1 MITFD
6 QCCWVVFINWLW
18 HKIKRN
24 KRSPY
29 QKSVRNGVYLDLL
42 TLTKVERLIMLKKL
56 LAAGFICLFVAV
68 LGFARSGYA
77 QPNGYECF
85 QGKFYLYG
93 EVANDSNGP
102 ADPAYEHL
110 IDTGLCG
117 FVRCSENGE
126 TLVQLIL
133 AEEDGND
140 TTNDNNIYFQSRL
153 HVRRVHTGSLLVL

>member
-1 MITFD
+1 
-6 QCCWVVFINWLW
+6 
-18 HKIKRN
+18 
-24 KRSPY
+24 
-29 QKSVRNGVYLDLL
+29 
-42 TLTKVERLIMLKKL
+42 MLKKL
-56 LAAGFICLFVAV
+56 LAAVFVCLLVVV

-77 QPNGYECF
+77 QQEDKCF
-85 QGKFYLYG
+85 KGRFYLYG
-93 EVANDSNGP
+93 EVANDSDEP

-117 FVRCSENGE
+117 FVRYSENGE